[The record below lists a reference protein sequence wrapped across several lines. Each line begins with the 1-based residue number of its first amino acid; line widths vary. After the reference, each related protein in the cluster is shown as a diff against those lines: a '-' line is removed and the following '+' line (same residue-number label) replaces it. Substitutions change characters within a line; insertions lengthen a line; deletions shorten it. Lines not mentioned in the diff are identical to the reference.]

1 MKDIIIPFATGL
13 MIFLFGLQLMRMGLE
28 SFAED
33 RLREVLLRFTRTP
46 LRSFFTGIGS
56 TAILQSSSA
65 VTVLTISFVNAGLLT
80 FTQSVGI
87 ILGTNIG
94 TTVTTEIMALKIE
107 DFAIPMMVLGAIIRL
122 LPLKQFSQ
130 LGLVVGGF
138 GCIFLGMETMQWI
151 AYPLKERGW
160 ISWLL
165 ENGGNPIL
173 MGILVGAV
181 LTALIHSSSACI
193 AITMGFYASGLITSP
208 FAIAVVFGSNIG
220 TCVTGLMA
228 TFQTNIAAKQVAVCH
243 IILNVAGVIVFAPLI
258 PIISEWAPVLSD
270 NPASQIAHI
279 QTLFNVICSLL
290 VLPFVK
296 PFANGI
302 TWLVPHRTTA
312 WNAQVI
318 NRH

>member
-1 MKDIIIPFATGL
+1 MKDIVIPFATGL

-28 SFAED
+28 NFAEN
-33 RLREVLLRFTRTP
+33 RLRDVLLRFTRTP
-46 LRSFFTGIGS
+46 LRGFFTGIGS

-65 VTVLTISFVNAGLLT
+65 VTVLTISFVNAGFLT
-80 FTQSVGI
+80 FPQSVGI

-107 DFAIPMMVLGAIIRL
+107 DFAIPMMIIGAIIRL
-122 LPLKQFSQ
+122 LPLKRLSQ
-130 LGLVVGGF
+130 LGLVIGGF

-151 AYPLKERGW
+151 AHPLKERGW
-160 ISWLL
+160 VSWLL
-165 ENGGNPIL
+165 DHGGDPIL
-173 MGILVGAV
+173 MGILVGTI

-193 AITMGFYASGLITSP
+193 AITMGFYASGLITLP

-228 TFQTNIAAKQVAVCH
+228 TFQTNIAAKQVAICH
-243 IILNVAGVIVFAPLI
+243 IILNVAGVVVFAPLI
-258 PIISEWAPVLSD
+258 PFISEWAPSLSD

-279 QTLFNVICSLL
+279 QTLFNIICSVL
-290 VLPFVK
+290 VLPFAK

-302 TWLVPHRTTA
+302 TWIVPNRVTT
-312 WNAQVI
+312 WTTSVI
-318 NRH
+318 KRN

>member
-1 MKDIIIPFATGL
+1 MKDIVIPFATGL
-13 MIFLFGLQLMRMGLE
+13 MIFLFGLQLMRIGLE

-33 RLREVLLRFTRTP
+33 RLRTVLLRFTRTP
-46 LRSFFTGIGS
+46 IRSFFTGIGS

-107 DFAIPMMVLGAIIRL
+107 DFAIPMMILGAIIRL
-122 LPLKQFSQ
+122 LPLKRFSQ
-130 LGLVVGGF
+130 LGLAVGGF

-173 MGILVGAV
+173 MGILVGAI

-193 AITMGFYASGLITSP
+193 AITMGFYASGVITLP

-243 IILNVAGVIVFAPLI
+243 IILNVAGVVVFAPWI
-258 PIISEWAPVLSD
+258 PMISEWAPALSD
-270 NPASQIAHI
+270 NPASQVAHI
-279 QTLFNVICSLL
+279 QTLFNVICSIL
-290 VLPFVK
+290 VLPFAK
-296 PFANGI
+296 PFAHGI
-302 TWLVPHRTTA
+302 TWLVPNRATP
-312 WNAQVI
+312 WSAQVMS
-318 NRH
+318 RR